1 MGGSAVQT
9 IFTASMA
16 PTGAGSARLSAV
28 SPEETSGYFTDFY
41 SQTLPVVGDG
51 TIAIE
56 AAPCGVV
63 KISNDGAAGT
73 PFDNGIATTQCI
85 PLVVGANTTNI
96 AVVSIRGKTGSF
108 SGGGFGQSF
117 FGFCDVHGD
126 ADSATSPMGVFRILN
141 QNRTPI
147 LNTSITAEVGGETLA
162 LISAPDGWSHTAFHT
177 YTITASLVQE
187 STNAVDNPTLYDVAF
202 TFYIDGIKVN
212 RRVQPVYSDGAG
224 YTGYEGTSMSVAA
237 GNREYNSFSSGIPDT
252 YVDCISLGSI
262 RA

>member
-9 IFTASMA
+9 IFTAAMA
-16 PTGAGSARLSAV
+16 PTGAGSSRLSAID
-28 SPEETSGYFTDFY
+28 PGQTSGYFTDFY

-63 KISNDGAAGT
+63 KISNDGTGASANA
-73 PFDNGIATTQCI
+73 NGIATTQSI

-96 AVVSIRGKTGSF
+96 AVVSFRAKTGTL
-108 SGGGFGQSF
+108 GVGYGQVF
-117 FGFCDVHGD
+117 FGFCNVHGLE
-126 ADSATSPMGVFRILN
+126 DSTTSPMGAFRVIN
-141 QNRTPI
+141 NNKTPI
-147 LNTSITAEVGGETLA
+147 LNTSILGETGSTSGSQV
-162 LISAPDGWSHTAFHT
+162 ISSPNGWSHTAFHI

-187 STNAVDNPTLYDVAF
+187 SVNAVDNPALYDVAF

-212 RRVQPVYSDGAG
+212 RRVQPVYAHEGG
-224 YTGYEGTSMSVAA
+224 YAGYEGTSMSVSA
-237 GNREYNSFSSGIPDT
+237 GNGSFFLASAIPDT